1 MSTDNRQLTLTTPLS
16 LALKNPSANF
26 MAKIKGALEAHDIN
40 PTLFLDAVT
49 FELTNQP
56 KLAKCTWGS
65 FLQSLRSAALTG
77 LIPGK
82 LGGKCYLI
90 PYGDECQFQLSYKGI
105 IEIFGRH
112 KIRVRPVTVR
122 ENDIF
127 EYDFGAGA
135 IKNHQ
140 VVDWDNRG
148 EIKLI
153 YVVYTFSDGTI
164 QVNEPVSRKQ
174 IEHIRDNY
182 SQAYK
187 WGMKNKDSIWHL
199 HFDIMALK
207 TAIKQ
212 TSKFIQVPY
221 EVAQAL
227 TMDDLADRRR
237 DAIDVTSVNSSTQ
250 PQNFSAALEQQQPN
264 SLKTNIVDGVD
275 QATGEVVDD
284 NANFEINPA
293 AQAAAQGQFDV

>member
-1 MSTDNRQLTLTTPLS
+1 MSQVATITQKTPLS
-16 LALKNPSANF
+16 IALKSGDF
-26 MAKIKGALEAHDIN
+26 MSKVVKSLEIYNISPD
-40 PTLFLDAVT
+40 LFRDAVI
-49 FELTNQP
+49 FELTAQP

-65 FLQSLRSAALTG
+65 FLQALRSSAITG

-90 PYGDECQFQLSYKGI
+90 PYGEECQFQLSYKGM

-122 ENDIF
+122 DNDIF

-135 IKNHQ
+135 VKNHQ

-164 QVNEPVSRKQ
+164 QVNEPMTKKQ
-174 IEHIRDNY
+174 INRVRDNH
-182 SQAYK
+182 SQAYQYGLAK
-187 WGMKNKDSIWHL
+187 KDSIWHK
-199 HFDIMALK
+199 HYDIMAIK
-207 TAIKQ
+207 TAIKYS
-212 TSKFIQVPY
+212 SKFIQVPH

-227 TMDDLADRRR
+227 AMDDLADRRAN
-237 DAIDVTSVNSSTQ
+237 AIETTGTAISDNPLNTVTQQDPQDVIT
-250 PQNFSAALEQQQPN
+250 
-264 SLKTNIVDGVD
+264 DGVN
-275 QATGEVVDD
+275 QTTGEIEGD
-284 NANFEINPA
+284 FKINPDAANA
-293 AQAAAQGQFDV
+293 AQNEFA